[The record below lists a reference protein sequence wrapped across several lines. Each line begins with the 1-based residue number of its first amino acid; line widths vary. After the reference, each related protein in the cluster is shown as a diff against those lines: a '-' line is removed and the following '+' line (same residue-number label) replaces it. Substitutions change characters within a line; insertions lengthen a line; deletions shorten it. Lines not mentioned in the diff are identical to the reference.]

1 MNSFIV
7 TVEEIILSQARG
19 YYKIQPLLDK
29 FRKRLIPNSVY
40 KSQKKLNLGS
50 SVSSIPGY
58 LNVDAL
64 EERNPDIVCDIRKL
78 KFAKDNEYDL
88 VRASHVLEHFS
99 LEEIPAILSEWH
111 RVIKT
116 GGYFVVCVPN
126 YIALS
131 WRAILNPSGFN
142 LDQKTYQN
150 GWINGLYAL
159 DLPPE
164 YRHKI
169 VFTYQSLSK
178 LLNEN
183 GFKVIGKQHF
193 RVEEPYTLGIT
204 DNSCNNLSLN
214 VVAQK
219 I

>member
-1 MNSFIV
+1 MNSFIT
-7 TVEEIILSQARG
+7 TVEEIIFSQARG
-19 YYKIQPLLDK
+19 YYKIQPLLNK
-29 FRKRLIPNSVY
+29 FRRPLIPNSIY

-64 EERNPDIVCDIRKL
+64 EERNPDIVCDIREL
-78 KFAKDNEYDL
+78 KFAEDNIYDL

-99 LEEIPAILSEWH
+99 LEEIPAILSEWR
-111 RVIKT
+111 RVIKV

-126 YIALS
+126 YLALS

-178 LLNEN
+178 VLNEN

>member
-1 MNSFIV
+1 MNSFASA
-7 TVEEIILSQARG
+7 VEEIIFSQVRG
-19 YYKIQPLLDK
+19 YYRIQPFLDR
-29 FRKRLIPNSVY
+29 FRKQLIPNPIY
-40 KSQKKLNLGS
+40 KSPKKMNLGS

-58 LNVDAL
+58 LNIDAL
-64 EERNPDIVCDIRKL
+64 KERNPDIVCDIRKL
-78 KFAKDNEYDL
+78 KFAEDDEYDL
-88 VRASHVLEHFS
+88 VRASHVLEHFCV
-99 LEEIPAILSEWH
+99 EEIPALLSEWR
-111 RVIKT
+111 RVIKP

-131 WRAILNPSGFN
+131 WRAILKPSGFN

-169 VFTYQSLSK
+169 VFTYRSLSK

-183 GFKVIGKQHF
+183 GFEVIGKLHF
-193 RVEEPYTLGIT
+193 RMEEPFTLGIS
-204 DNSCNNLSLN
+204 DNSCDNLSLN
-214 VVAQK
+214 VVARK
-219 I
+219 L